1 MTKKLIP
8 FLLFALQMSNA
19 NAQDLTVPFGFQPPK
34 YTPHKSL
41 YSHIDFLDSRAD
53 KFIGPIAAGALR
65 NRDGFLVLKLPVQ
78 PELADIL
85 RELTDSATGDGE
97 MLFQLRRFK
106 YVEAY
111 STQYC
116 FFCATLYAKTAGR
129 YQKLMTLDTTFILA
143 NDKTKKPLTKMT
155 STVVADFLTEALLL
169 QPADP
174 TSYGS
179 DEIARIDSIEKSRLR
194 LYTDTNLVDG
204 LYTSYTSFSLQRP
217 DLQCTVKTKRNKDID
232 RVYFI
237 DADGENKERKP
248 RDVYAVVYKGMPF
261 IATEYGYYPIQR
273 IDNDLY
279 FTGDLRIAA
288 SMSDLASAQFG
299 MGLLGRYIAG
309 KGLRTTYRLQLDHIS
324 GDFVHLWAI
333 KNTDPNAN

>member
-1 MTKKLIP
+1 MTQKLIP
-8 FLLFALQMSNA
+8 VLLFTLQLFSA
-19 NAQDLTVPFGFQPPK
+19 HAQDLTVPFGFQPPK

-41 YSHIDFLDSRAD
+41 YSHIDFLDSRVD

-65 NRDGFLVLKLPVQ
+65 NRDGFLVMKLPVQ
-78 PELADIL
+78 PELNAIL
-85 RELTDSATGDGE
+85 RELTDSAAGEGE

-143 NDKTKKPLTKMT
+143 NDKTKKPLMKMT
-155 STVVADFLTEALLL
+155 SAVVADFLTEALVL
-169 QPADP
+169 QPADH
-174 TSYGS
+174 TSYGPE
-179 DEIARIDSIEKSRLR
+179 EIARIDSIEKIRLR

-204 LYTSYTSFSLQRP
+204 LYTSYTSFGLQRP
-217 DLQCTVKTKRNKDID
+217 DLQCIVKTNRKMDID
-232 RVYFI
+232 QVDII
-237 DADGENKERKP
+237 DADGEKKKQRP
-248 RDVYAVVYKGMPF
+248 RDVYAVVYKGVPF
-261 IATEYGYYPIQR
+261 MATEYGYYRLQR

-279 FTGDLRIAA
+279 FTGDVRIAA

-299 MGLLGRYIAG
+299 LGLLGRYIAS

-324 GDFVHLWAI
+324 GDFIHLWAI
-333 KNTDPNAN
+333 KNTDLNAN